1 MDEIT
6 CFFYGTLMCR
16 EILLHVL
23 ESNNNNKNIT
33 GIPAVL
39 KGYKRRKVHGE
50 PYPAIIKEENSETH
64 GIVVKGLTP
73 EDMLRLDFFEGD
85 QYAKIEVQV
94 FITNKKDYKDDNDY
108 KHGNIILAQTYVW
121 IDSVKFLEDREW
133 DHKDFEE
140 NIKDRLLLSEDPEEV
155 ADFFG

>member
-1 MDEIT
+1 MSSVSILKIIFLLGETVYDY
-6 CFFYGTLMCR
+6 CDRLFFMRL
-16 EILLHVL
+16 
-23 ESNNNNKNIT
+23 
-33 GIPAVL
+33 A
-39 KGYKRRKVHGE
+39 
-50 PYPAIIKEENSETH
+50 
-64 GIVVKGLTP
+64 VVKKINYSIARN
-73 EDMLRLDFFEGD
+73 MHV

-121 IDSVKFLEDREW
+121 IDSVKFLEAREW